1 MASQLREYTI
11 QEGRFGEFLAAWQA
25 GVLPLRRRYGF
36 HIVAWAIEEE
46 SRFVWVTSLDGTRGE
61 FEARDA
67 EYYAS
72 PERAAMEP
80 DPRQYVA
87 AQRVTFVEPVVEP

>member
-11 QEGRFGEFLAAWQA
+11 QEGRFGDFLAAWRA

-36 HIVAWAIEEE
+36 RIAAWAIEEE
-46 SRFVWVTSLDGTRGE
+46 SRFVWVSSFDGTQEE

-72 PERAAMEP
+72 PERARMDP

>member
-1 MASQLREYTI
+1 VTTQLSDYAI
-11 QEGRFGEFLAAWQA
+11 APGRLEDFVAAWHD

-36 HIVAWAIEEE
+36 DVRAWRVVGAD
-46 SRFVWVTSLDGTRGE
+46 RFVWLLSLPGSSAE

-72 PERAAMEP
+72 PERAALRP
-80 DPRQYVA
+80 DP
-87 AQRVTFVEPVVEP
+87 AQWIVRAEQAWLASVTG